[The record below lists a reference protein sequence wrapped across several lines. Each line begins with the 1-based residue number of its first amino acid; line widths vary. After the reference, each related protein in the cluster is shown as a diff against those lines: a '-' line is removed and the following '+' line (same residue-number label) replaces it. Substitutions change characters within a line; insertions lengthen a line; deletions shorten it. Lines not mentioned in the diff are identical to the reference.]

1 LYHLNDKGR
10 AYLILPIG
18 WLFKGGYDLAV
29 REALVHHNLIESVTL
44 LPLGILQYSQA
55 NVCLVVLN
63 TAKTTDAFWLMT
75 AENIQVNR
83 KYGGEIAE
91 QSIAKII
98 DFIKNPT
105 ENNVAVKVTQAQIA
119 QYKYDLNPKCY
130 FKDPLEIATLE
141 LTTEL
146 TALADY
152 QRQYEAA
159 KVQLDK
165 LLSSIA
171 KQS

>member
-1 LYHLNDKGR
+1 
-10 AYLILPIG
+10 LPIG

-55 NVCLVVLN
+55 NVCLVILN
-63 TAKTTDAFWLMT
+63 TAKTSDELWLMT
-75 AENIQVNR
+75 AENIQVNL

-105 ENNVAVKVTQAQIA
+105 ENNDAVKVTQAKIA
-119 QYKYDLNPKCY
+119 HYKYDLNPKRY
-130 FKDPLEIATLE
+130 FKDPLEIAALE

-146 TALADY
+146 QALTDY
-152 QRQYEAA
+152 QRQYDLA
-159 KVQLDK
+159 KLQLDK